1 MNKFFTCVGFGLWAF
16 ITMSVQAEER
26 VGNAQAAKMKVT
38 TCMGCHGIKG
48 YRASFPEVYRVPML
62 GGQSK
67 KYIEAALHAYK
78 QGSRKHATMR
88 SIAASL
94 SDQDIADLAA
104 YYSQQNQIVRDHR
117 TK

>member
-1 MNKFFTCVGFGLWAF
+1 MCVGFGLWAF
-16 ITMSVQAEER
+16 ITMNAQAVER
-26 VGNAQAAKMKVT
+26 VGNAQAAKTKAT

-67 KYIEAALHAYK
+67 KYIETALHAYK
-78 QGSRKHATMR
+78 QGGRKHATMR

-104 YYSQQNQIVRDHR
+104 YYSEQNQITQNNR